1 MSLDPKKI
9 NSPTDCAY
17 TALFEIKIH
26 GLYYGLL
33 NFTAIFLCSNNSFA
47 GDWTI
52 GWEPKASRTGREQ
65 PHNKHASV
73 SIAATRVSGFGDVER
88 DR

>member
-1 MSLDPKKI
+1 MYIARELAEDR
-9 NSPTDCAY
+9 ND
-17 TALFEIKIH
+17 
-26 GLYYGLL
+26 
-33 NFTAIFLCSNNSFA
+33 SNASASERKNAFA

-52 GWEPKASRTGREQ
+52 GWELKASRTGREQ